1 MARGTQHRKRRPKP
15 DARAAAVVAAP
26 PRKQKPPQWQEEL
39 FFQRLRNHA
48 KWMFVLL
55 ALVFAVGFV
64 FFGVGSGNGLSDAL
78 QNAFSFGHST
88 GGSSI
93 SKLQKKA
100 DAHPQDATAWRDL
113 ATALEQKQRPKDA
126 VVALERYTALRPKDQ
141 GALSELA
148 AQYNNLATIYSTDFT
163 NAQAQAAA
171 QAPPGETFAPP
182 ASSPFGKAFADPNAL
197 QDPIAQAVSSQAS
210 AAESTASTN
219 YIDAQQKA
227 VATYKKLAAL
237 NPNDPTTQIQLGQA
251 ALGARDT
258 ATAITAFE
266 KFLKL
271 APTDPLVPQV
281 KQALKQLKSA
291 AAASA
296 PTSPAG

>member
-1 MARGTQHRKRRPKP
+1 
-15 DARAAAVVAAP
+15 
-26 PRKQKPPQWQEEL
+26 
-39 FFQRLRNHA
+39 
-48 KWMFVLL
+48 MFVLL
-55 ALVFAVGFV
+55 AFVFAVGFV
-64 FFGVGSGNGLSDAL
+64 FFGVGSGNGLSSAL
-78 QNAFSFGHST
+78 QNAFSFGHTT

-100 DAHPQDATAWRDL
+100 DAHPQDPTAWRDL
-113 ATALEQKQRPKDA
+113 ATAFEQKQRPKDA
-126 VVALERYTALRPKDQ
+126 VKALERYTALRPKDQ

-148 AQYNNLATIYSTDFT
+148 SQYNNLATIYSNDYA

-171 QAPPGETFAPP
+171 AAPPGQAFAPP

-197 QDPIAQAVSSQAS
+197 QDPIAQAVSTLSS
-210 AAESTASTN
+210 ANESTAYTT
-219 YIDAQQKA
+219 YIDAQRKA

-237 NPNDPTTQIQLGQA
+237 NPTDATTQIQLGQA
-251 ALGARDT
+251 ALGAQDT

-281 KQALKQLKSA
+281 KQALKQLKAS

-296 PTSPAG
+296 STPSAG